1 MGSAT
6 GFHADQARRQ
16 VGYQRQ
22 ELVAWYFR
30 FDQFC
35 LAAFIH
41 AVDCKNILGKINSN
55 GDNVHD
61 FPLLV
66 VLMKMTL
73 SIMALLMPYAVTSPL
88 LRDGEVPFIRYAFT
102 IR

>member
-1 MGSAT
+1 MRGHDESMPT
-6 GFHADQARRQ
+6 LLGF
-16 VGYQRQ
+16 G
-22 ELVAWYFR
+22 

-55 GDNVHD
+55 SDNVHD

-73 SIMALLMPYAVTSPL
+73 SKKAAI
-88 LRDGEVPFIRYAFT
+88 
-102 IR
+102 